1 MPSLDAAAQ
10 TPALTTID
18 ESLDKGQRDPRGMA
32 RAGTEVPDGARLE
45 FVNFHPDRWMRN
57 RMIAR
62 GWTPPP
68 DEEERSA
75 YLEPAV
81 AVAQAA
87 AAEHALRIVA

>member
-1 MPSLDAAAQ
+1 MPSLDAAAR
-10 TPALTTID
+10 PPVLTTID
-18 ESLDKGQRDPRGMA
+18 ESLDKGQCDPRGMA
-32 RAGTEVPDGARLE
+32 RAGTEVPDGAQFE
-45 FVNFHPDRWMRN
+45 FVNFNPDRWMRN

-68 DEEERSA
+68 DEEVRPA

-87 AAEHALRIVA
+87 AAEDPLRIVA